1 MKKLGKIFLTYD
13 KQQTNF
19 LKMQSYNQMINNQMK
34 RVQKKNRQK
43 DMKRQSSE
51 KIQTANKNFKRH

>member
-19 LKMQSYNQMINNQMK
+19 LNMQSYNQMINNQMK
-34 RVQKKNRQK
+34 SPK
-43 DMKRQSSE
+43 E
-51 KIQTANKNFKRH
+51 KQAKGYENTEFRENTNSQ